1 MVNFLS
7 KNMSLSV
14 QPRNTYIDFLR
25 AFGLLLL
32 VVAHTWPPIWLGTIR
47 TFDVPLMVFISAI
60 CYKPLRG
67 GYLTYEI
74 KRLKRIYIPV
84 SIFLT
89 LFFLAIFIVF
99 FIIGKPMI
107 EFRII
112 IGSYLLF
119 NNPSI
124 GYVWI
129 MRVFLMI
136 ALILPLLHKWLDSL
150 DCTISIIVIFAIIGL
165 QHYLVGMIYSVDNK
179 IIRFI
184 LDETLLYAFGYC
196 SVAVLGLK
204 IRQFRNNALMAIILI
219 SGIAVF
225 CFVCLHN
232 WTFDPQQYKYPPQ
245 SLYLLYGIFA
255 SSLLWSLKSVLEPIA
270 KGRFFAYLSENSMW
284 IYLWHIIPVYA
295 ISHWSDIPNMWLGR
309 YCIVLISA
317 VCLNYIYQICV
328 VQMKKIYKKLV

>member
-1 MVNFLS
+1 MTLAVS
-7 KNMSLSV
+7 K
-14 QPRNTYIDFLR
+14 RDTYIDFLR

-32 VVAHTWPPIWLGTIR
+32 VVAHTWPPAWLAAIR
-47 TFDVPLMVFISAI
+47 TFDVPLMVFISAM

-67 GYLTYEI
+67 GYLAYGI

-84 SIFLT
+84 AIFLT
-89 LFFLAIFIVF
+89 IFFSAELLCH
-99 FIIGKPMI
+99 FIIGKPEI
-107 EFRII
+107 NIKVV
-112 IGSYLLF
+112 IGSYLLLDG
-119 NNPSI
+119 PSI

-129 MRVFLMI
+129 MRVFLMM
-136 ALILPLLHKWLDSL
+136 ALILPLLHKWLNNL
-150 DCTISIIVIFAIIGL
+150 GCTLSIIVIFIIIGL
-165 QHYLVGMIYSVDNK
+165 QYYLVSIIYSMDNK

-204 IRQFRNNALMAIILI
+204 IQSFNTKELMTIILI

-225 CFVCLHN
+225 CFVWAHD
-232 WTFDPQQYKYPPQ
+232 WIFDPQQYKYPPQ

-255 SSLLWSLKSVLEPIA
+255 SSLLWSLKSILEPIT

-295 ISHWSDIPNMWLGR
+295 ISRWSDVPNMWFGR
-309 YCIVLISA
+309 YCIVLIISLL
-317 VCLNYIYQICV
+317 LNEIYGKSKEMVSTNIINRLNRHP
-328 VQMKKIYKKLV
+328 KI